1 MKLLRTRLLRGLL
14 GGALFLTTIAAPTV
28 RAQEPA
34 APAAPAAST
43 SKKNYVY
50 QYFFVG
56 LCVALGMAV
65 MCRPAPRETQL
76 VKEQRDNI

>member
-1 MKLLRTRLLRGLL
+1 MKLFRTRLLRGLL
-14 GGALFLTTIAAPTV
+14 GSALFLTTIAAPLA

-34 APAAPAAST
+34 APATPA

-50 QYFFVG
+50 QYFLVG

-65 MCRPAPRETQL
+65 LCRPAHRETQL
-76 VKEQRDNI
+76 VKETSDTI